1 MMNFSIRIIPVFIFL
16 VLASIPAYCQY
27 HPEIDNIRELAFTE
41 QKSISRF
48 VPNAPSFIGSDFDL
62 VYHRFNWFIDPSV
75 KYIKGSVTS
84 YFRTVKS
91 HVNTINFELFHEMT
105 IDSIQFHGINLEYDL
120 TDSDQLQIFLD
131 HELPVNQLDSIT
143 VYYQGIPGPGTGY
156 EGFIQDHHNGTP
168 IIYTF
173 SEPYFAKE
181 WWPCKNDLSDK
192 IDSIDIFITTP
203 MQFCAASNG
212 ILFSETLNGDYRICH
227 WKHRY
232 QIATYLIAIA
242 VTNYSVY
249 SDYVNVDSDSVEIMN
264 FVFPEDLERIKKIT
278 PGVIPVMDLFNEL
291 FIPYPFGA
299 EKYGHAQQT
308 TSGAMEN
315 QTITFSGTFNH
326 ELLAHELAHSW
337 FGDYITCR
345 SWHEIWLNEGFA
357 TYLAGLT
364 YEHMFEGYWW
374 PIWKRNNIDYVT
386 SQPGGSVYCED
397 TTSISRIFSSRLS
410 YSKGAMILHMIRWI
424 IGDYNFYST
433 LRNYLNDPDL
443 AYGYASTIDLKQ
455 HLESASG
462 KDLTGFFS
470 DWYYGEGF
478 PIYFIKCTYK
488 ENDQIEVVIN
498 QSQSHPSV
506 DFFELPVP
514 ILFKGENA
522 DTLIVFDHQYSGQSF
537 TIRPDFHIDSVFF
550 DPDKWIISKGS
561 TVSLSIQG
569 FGDPSKPF
577 IYPNPVTDV
586 LWFRAGFESVSEI
599 KIFNIDGS
607 LHTKFEMTLQP
618 HQSHQLNLSG
628 LTPGFYILTA
638 IQDSGSF
645 AQKVIKI

>member
-308 TSGAMEN
+308 TS
-315 QTITFSGTFNH
+315 
-326 ELLAHELAHSW
+326 
-337 FGDYITCR
+337 
-345 SWHEIWLNEGFA
+345 
-357 TYLAGLT
+357 
-364 YEHMFEGYWW
+364 
-374 PIWKRNNIDYVT
+374 
-386 SQPGGSVYCED
+386 
-397 TTSISRIFSSRLS
+397 
-410 YSKGAMILHMIRWI
+410 
-424 IGDYNFYST
+424 
-433 LRNYLNDPDL
+433 
-443 AYGYASTIDLKQ
+443 
-455 HLESASG
+455 
-462 KDLTGFFS
+462 
-470 DWYYGEGF
+470 
-478 PIYFIKCTYK
+478 
-488 ENDQIEVVIN
+488 
-498 QSQSHPSV
+498 
-506 DFFELPVP
+506 
-514 ILFKGENA
+514 
-522 DTLIVFDHQYSGQSF
+522 
-537 TIRPDFHIDSVFF
+537 
-550 DPDKWIISKGS
+550 
-561 TVSLSIQG
+561 
-569 FGDPSKPF
+569 
-577 IYPNPVTDV
+577 
-586 LWFRAGFESVSEI
+586 
-599 KIFNIDGS
+599 
-607 LHTKFEMTLQP
+607 
-618 HQSHQLNLSG
+618 
-628 LTPGFYILTA
+628 
-638 IQDSGSF
+638 
-645 AQKVIKI
+645 